1 MRKRIYSIGILLVA
15 FCAVLVFGLKTEG
28 TNVSETA
35 DSTAASEEAD
45 STAASEEADS
55 TAASEE
61 ADTADGQADF
71 GDICKEEPSDVQSQ
85 EIEKDGDYW
94 LLKWRAEATIEYD
107 GKTVPAKYSDEVIA
121 VDYTDDLS
129 MLECADRMNHYYAY
143 RDGKV
148 YYRQYHEDSF
158 AQSGLWGNYAPVP
171 GTEKEMVCIDQAGV
185 KSELFQDKGCGA
197 FYLIGE
203 RFYMMEVG
211 NLYSVDMEGQDRI
224 DYGMGEII
232 AVDEAEHIILLE
244 RIDEEYRSHYC
255 VLDCETGACKSL
267 SLQGMGLD
275 EPGDALLFCA
285 YQDRCVYLQKI
296 DSTAKTTDLYAVSME
311 GEWQKVITLTPKAEH
326 YYNDYI
332 VHMEVCGDRLFF
344 LYGGY
349 DGSANLYQGGRIV
362 TVKKDGSD
370 YRSVQGPG
378 DSEAYQADCFY
389 LRQDAEKMLLYYPNK
404 FIVDRGGGAYQ
415 YYDVTAW
422 DIGADTFYPVEMPA
436 DVIGAR
442 NFYIDEENNVLAL
455 PDPSGRIVK
464 AAAHLEDFIQVLPN
478 EAVEDDLQ
486 LRFSQFYY
494 KNGYFYFKAEYSV
507 WSKEDCIGWR
517 DGYRR
522 VKTQHYR
529 LKLGEDAAQKAEL
542 LYSY

>member
-28 TNVSETA
+28 TNVSET
-35 DSTAASEEAD
+35 
-45 STAASEEADS
+45 ADS

-267 SLQGMGLD
+267 FWSDVSDERRKGIMINTIQIGWKKTTAMVFGTAGLFTALYLIAGIAL
-275 EPGDALLFCA
+275 PQLPALLIFCI
-285 YQDRCVYLQKI
+285 L
-296 DSTAKTTDLYAVSME
+296 
-311 GEWQKVITLTPKAEH
+311 
-326 YYNDYI
+326 
-332 VHMEVCGDRLFF
+332 
-344 LYGGY
+344 GG
-349 DGSANLYQGGRIV
+349 LV
-362 TVKKDGSD
+362 
-370 YRSVQGPG
+370 
-378 DSEAYQADCFY
+378 
-389 LRQDAEKMLLYYPNK
+389 L
-404 FIVDRGGGAYQ
+404 
-415 YYDVTAW
+415 
-422 DIGADTFYPVEMPA
+422 MPA
-436 DVIGAR
+436 EWFLI
-442 NFYIDEENNVLAL
+442 L
-455 PDPSGRIVK
+455 
-464 AAAHLEDFIQVLPN
+464 
-478 EAVEDDLQ
+478 
-486 LRFSQFYY
+486 
-494 KNGYFYFKAEYSV
+494 
-507 WSKEDCIGWR
+507 
-517 DGYRR
+517 
-522 VKTQHYR
+522 
-529 LKLGEDAAQKAEL
+529 
-542 LYSY
+542 